1 MSSLSDVSLAHF
13 TELDDGVEMLSI
25 VSLLSF
31 SL

>member
-1 MSSLSDVSLAHF
+1 MSSHSDVSLALF